1 MSKVIKQ
8 VRARLGAKW
17 AVALFL
23 VPVAAFGVVR
33 LGPRAGFVL
42 ALSVSICMGT
52 SILVRALSGQPW
64 RLLNAGSIVT
74 GMLLGLTLSADVP
87 VYMILVGALVA
98 EVVGKIRIDRL
109 ASNPF
114 NPAALGRAA
123 IAVIELLDPPDY
135 AALHVDGLSSASPL
149 LVNAG
154 GNRAPELWAIFVGN
168 TPGAIGE
175 TSALLL
181 GLSGLLLLA
190 FVVVKRE
197 AAVAMLVTI
206 AALTVML
213 PATAEIYGHA
223 PWVLDPVVYLLGGP
237 AFLYAFFFAT
247 DPATTPN
254 TRWGGVIFGVG
265 AGALGVLG
273 RLYTTIPGAEMWAIL
288 IMNLASPGLDRLLS
302 RERELRKV
310 PGGAQRAGCTTF
322 YDQDDV
328 GADAGAGMSDSLVL
342 AGAEALVPSQLA
354 PLEIL
359 RRICLDPREDVIGRV
374 ELSGLSGCGGAH
386 FPAVRKWKTARAT
399 TGPRILIVN
408 AQEGEPDSVKD
419 RALMRQRPELI
430 VAGAGIVAH
439 LIEAEEVLVVC
450 GPEEVLGSARLHG
463 AIEELRR
470 EHPDLARRFKL
481 VTGPGLYVCGE
492 ETALIAFLEGER
504 GEPRERPP
512 HPVESGL
519 RGLPTVVH
527 NAETLAWLPRL
538 LDEDAPKLCD
548 LPRLV
553 TVSGDVRKPG
563 VYAASRDLSLVEL
576 VARAGGMV
584 DGGEAMAY
592 AIGGPTG
599 EILDRDRGDM
609 TVAELPGTGT
619 LRVLGAERC
628 LVREALRATH
638 FAAAETCG
646 RCTPCRVGSVEL
658 DRLWSEVASGC
669 ADADVLVLIDELGQT
684 MAETSACGLGR
695 DAPKRVFSVLR
706 SFPDTVSSHLDGH
719 ECKACKKSN

>member
-1 MSKVIKQ
+1 MSKVIRQ

-17 AVALFL
+17 SVVLFL
-23 VPVAAFGVVR
+23 LPIAIFGIAR
-33 LGPRAGFVL
+33 LGPRAGFVF
-42 ALSVSICMGT
+42 ALSVSICVAT
-52 SILVRALSGQPW
+52 SVLIRVLAGKPW

-98 EVVGKIRIDRL
+98 ELVGKIRIDRL

-123 IAVIELLDPPDY
+123 IAVIELIDPPDY
-135 AALHVDGLSSASPL
+135 GALHVDGVSSASPL

-154 GNRAPELWAIFVGN
+154 GNTAPELWAIFVGN

-197 AAVAMLVTI
+197 ATVAMLVTI

-288 IMNLASPGLDRLLS
+288 IMNLVSPGLDRLLS
-302 RERELRKV
+302 RGLDRRKA
-310 PGGAQRAGCTTF
+310 PGGAQRAGRTTF
-322 YDQDDV
+322 YDQDRS
-328 GADAGAGMSDSLVL
+328 GEGIRDSLRCV
-342 AGAEALVPSQLA
+342 GVEALVPRQMA
-354 PLEIL
+354 PFEIL
-359 RRICLDPREDVIGRV
+359 RRICLERREDVIDRV
-374 ELSGLSGCGGAH
+374 ELSGLTGCGGAH
-386 FPAVRKWKTARAT
+386 FPAVRKWKTARAA
-399 TGPRILIVN
+399 TGPRMLIVN
-408 AQEGEPDSVKD
+408 AQEGEPDSAKD
-419 RALMRQRPELI
+419 RALMRKRPELI
-430 VAGAGIVAH
+430 IAGAAIVAH
-439 LIEAEEVLVVC
+439 LLEAEEVLVVC
-450 GPEEVLGSARLHG
+450 GPEEVLGSAGLRS
-463 AIEELRR
+463 AIEQLRPGC
-470 EHPDLARRFKL
+470 PDLARRFEL
-481 VTGPGLYVCGE
+481 ITGPGLYVCGE

-512 HPVESGL
+512 HPAQSGL
-519 RGLPTVVH
+519 RGLPTVIH

-553 TVSGDVRKPG
+553 TVSGDVHEPG
-563 VYAASRDLSLVEL
+563 VYAVPRDLSLLEL
-576 VARAGGMV
+576 VAHSGGMV
-584 DGGEAMAY
+584 DGGSPMAY
-592 AIGGPTG
+592 AVGGPTG
-599 EILDRDRGDM
+599 EILGRDRGDM

-628 LVREALRATH
+628 LVSEARRSTR

-646 RCTPCRVGSVEL
+646 RCTPCRVGSAEL
-658 DRLWSEVASGC
+658 DRLWSEVAGGR
-669 ADADVLVLIDELGQT
+669 ADAASLALIDELGQT

-695 DAPKRVFSVLR
+695 DAPKRVFSVLH
-706 SFPDTVSSHLDGH
+706 SFPDAVSSHLNGH
-719 ECKACKKSN
+719 ECESCKK